1 MRGGGGGDL
10 AMDEHPI
17 KGGIGDT
24 LSCFMQRK
32 PG

>member
-1 MRGGGGGDL
+1 MRGGGDL
-10 AMDEHPI
+10 AMDEHSI

-24 LSCFMQRK
+24 PSCFMQRK